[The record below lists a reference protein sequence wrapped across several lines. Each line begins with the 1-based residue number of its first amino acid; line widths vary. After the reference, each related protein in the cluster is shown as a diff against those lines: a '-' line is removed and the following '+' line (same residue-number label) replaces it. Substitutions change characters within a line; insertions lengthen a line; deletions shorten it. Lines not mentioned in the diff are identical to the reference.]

1 MTEPTTPNLTTAQ
14 EIKDAIISRYNA
26 QNAYAD
32 VNKLLAEWKK
42 HQSEGQKLA
51 REYANTN
58 VNDIQL
64 FDRMKKLYT
73 TINDIAELY
82 KPICDILKISN
93 DMHAEAELLESK
105 CNPQDYYKTLRTYIS
120 TFGKL
125 VSKILLTEQNNQ
137 QQPLTYNEL
146 KTNPRYKE
154 FFEANKHGN
163 PLFLLEWS
171 VEIYNCQNDII
182 IEYTAKLICKY
193 PDSARGLTTR
203 GVKRVTRGYVK
214 SSDEDT
220 DDDTTQLLNKQ
231 NAPKKPS
238 QVNSLVNEL
247 GGRMYFVS
255 PDKTDTVDSIEQVV
269 TSLNKLINLI
279 TVGDDIARFKAFI
292 SQFEYGMDLER
303 LFIKVISAK
312 DTRGI
317 YHAFS
322 CNPNKPGL
330 IIICKEITIIENVD
344 GEDKIFT
351 SEKPLHPTHLPINS
365 IVLTREP
372 ILYVYYDG
380 QVSVTSTITLTGKG
394 DAESNL
400 FYANPQQDD
409 VSNTQFSFRLKTDG
423 NNKLID
429 GHEKVYD
436 NIVWEVIRK
445 TGYSEIKD
453 NCYVINSHD
462 KLNIILAYLGLNDI
476 EIANFWFYRSVDII
490 DGVRYC
496 IQPMLDLYRSEHVL
510 EVQTD
515 NPDVEIVIG
524 RVFLTFRKA
533 DNDNDVELDSYLA
546 HLEANGFCKW
556 YSSKAVYET
565 RPEHTIDRMVVS
577 EWGTQQLDVAPR

>member
-26 QNAYAD
+26 QDACAD
-32 VNKLLAEWKK
+32 VNKLLAEWRKK
-42 HQSEGQKLA
+42 QSEGQA
-51 REYANTN
+51 
-58 VNDIQL
+58 D
-64 FDRMKKLYT
+64 
-73 TINDIAELY
+73 AELY

-146 KTNPRYKE
+146 RTNPQYKE
-154 FFEANKHGN
+154 FFEANKHDN
-163 PLFLLEWS
+163 PVFFLEWS

-203 GVKRVTRGYVK
+203 SVKRVVKRGYVK

-247 GGRMYFVS
+247 GCRMYFVS

-269 TSLNKLINLI
+269 TSFNKLINLI

-351 SEKPLHPTHLPINS
+351 SEKPQHPTHLPINS

-372 ILYVYYDG
+372 ILHFYYNG

-453 NCYVINSHD
+453 NCYVINSHGA
-462 KLNIILAYLGLNDI
+462 LNIILAYLGLNDI

-490 DGVRYC
+490 DGEKYC

-510 EVQTD
+510 EVQTE

-533 DNDNDVELDSYLA
+533 DNDNDVELNSYLA
-546 HLEANGFCKW
+546 HLKANGFCKW

-565 RPEHTIDRMVVS
+565 RPKHTEDRMVVS